1 MSKDSTTRLSKLP
14 TSASG
19 AIPKTYAQYLSSKEQ
34 TSKAEERPGLT
45 KSAFVYVDSSKN
57 PQQPERVRYVYT
69 NDPSALAGQSD
80 FQFVYAENT
89 EVPKV
94 SSSNLFSEKVVKP
107 GPPATSSS
115 NFPSTSPAHSSA
127 ETIKDRTLDAK
138 AKFLATPGA
147 SVVEAKYSVT
157 SPLETTRAFPST
169 SSGPYRPDRTS
180 YLPNYTQRIDR
191 LPYYTTSSG
200 LRPVETKAP
209 TAAVDYVNA
218 EAFDSPSSSSSSY
231 TATVHLVG
239 KTPGVPTALPQAP
252 VVSSALSR
260 SPPAPI
266 IHPRTPGTSVTPKTA
281 SVPTPAV
288 TPLSPVTPAETA
300 PMSTLGA
307 QAREERLATVST
319 VGEQLAQLS
328 SANVAQTEVASS
340 VIENKTV
347 SQGSKKKSSSRERT
361 QTPDDDRPGSP
372 EFRSGVTRSG
382 SNTPCGTL
390 RVYRVVELAD
400 GVQHTPI
407 QVLGSK
413 GHRQSL
419 GRKSHEYAVDDD
431 EGHGHMPDVLASK
444 EYQKGFE
451 SPRVSEKTSL
461 YASSSFRSET
471 NGGSGDYTSKYKDV
485 GACANTL
492 SKLDGPVGFSTL
504 PEQVYNKTVKR
515 GFEFTL
521 MVCGESGLGK
531 STLVNSLFCADI
543 YSADYPGPS
552 QRTVQK
558 TVQVETT
565 KVVLQEGQVTLT
577 LTIVDTPGFGGN
589 LDNTNCWMPLIDFIE
604 DKYAEYLQEETKIQR
619 SAHIV
624 DNRVHCC
631 LYFIAPSGHGLKS
644 LDVEVMKKLH
654 DKVNI
659 VPVIAKADTFTPEEC
674 QLFKRRIQNELTQHG
689 IKVYDFPSLNEI
701 SENGSMEVGGSDGTD
716 LKNGTVSK
724 SIKDRLPFA
733 IVGSNALIEIGGK
746 KVRARKYPWGTV
758 EVDSIEHCDFIPLRN
773 VLIRSHMQD
782 LKEVT
787 HNCHYEHFRVRKLTG
802 GACAPPEG
810 GASNKNPL
818 AQMEEEKKEH
828 DAKVAKMRQEM
839 ETVFAM
845 KVKEKLQ
852 KLEEN
857 ETERSR
863 RHEEQMKSLEQQR
876 AELEERERNFERER
890 FAFEATHQE
899 YADMFRKMTID
910 NRDTLDSRK
919 QEKRKEKK
927 KGLF

>member
-1 MSKDSTTRLSKLP
+1 MSDY
-14 TSASG
+14 G
-19 AIPKTYAQYLSSKEQ
+19 
-34 TSKAEERPGLT
+34 G
-45 KSAFVYVDSSKN
+45 DSSVHSGLGCVTLAK
-57 PQQPERVRYVYT
+57 PRAPPPPRPENLPPKPPVR
-69 NDPSALAGQSD
+69 PKPR
-80 FQFVYAENT
+80 T
-89 EVPKV
+89 ESQNSQ
-94 SSSNLFSEKVVKP
+94 SSSVSEAP
-107 GPPATSSS
+107 RGS
-115 NFPSTSPAHSSA
+115 
-127 ETIKDRTLDAK
+127 E
-138 AKFLATPGA
+138 
-147 SVVEAKYSVT
+147 
-157 SPLETTRAFPST
+157 
-169 SSGPYRPDRTS
+169 SSG
-180 YLPNYTQRIDR
+180 N
-191 LPYYTTSSG
+191 
-200 LRPVETKAP
+200 
-209 TAAVDYVNA
+209 
-218 EAFDSPSSSSSSY
+218 
-231 TATVHLVG
+231 
-239 KTPGVPTALPQAP
+239 
-252 VVSSALSR
+252 
-260 SPPAPI
+260 
-266 IHPRTPGTSVTPKTA
+266 
-281 SVPTPAV
+281 
-288 TPLSPVTPAETA
+288 
-300 PMSTLGA
+300 
-307 QAREERLATVST
+307 
-319 VGEQLAQLS
+319 
-328 SANVAQTEVASS
+328 
-340 VIENKTV
+340 
-347 SQGSKKKSSSRERT
+347 
-361 QTPDDDRPGSP
+361 
-372 EFRSGVTRSG
+372 
-382 SNTPCGTL
+382 
-390 RVYRVVELAD
+390 
-400 GVQHTPI
+400 
-407 QVLGSK
+407 
-413 GHRQSL
+413 
-419 GRKSHEYAVDDD
+419 
-431 EGHGHMPDVLASK
+431 LASK

-910 NRDTLDSRK
+910 NREKPTKIKRWKSTELLKLSKSFTLAPSGNSVIAGDGQDDLGRGASRHS
-919 QEKRKEKK
+919 KRSCNQQ
-927 KGLF
+927 

>member
-1 MSKDSTTRLSKLP
+1 MSSVSTVASTKENPIGVRQGGTVGQKLHDQRNTAASSSSGGNKAGELSPARDKHADSSARKTHVSSADRHKRDDHREHKDKHKDHHYEKDKDRYRDYYSKYYDDRARPVSQVNKRIGAGEQDVSKPTPPPSANLSTSNVSGSTQTSPPLVKNSTQDPPRNTSTRGEIKPTKEALELPSGPRSIFDGFSRSLPKSSSTYSYFSSYCPTATSTTDDKPREQVDTVFGRCSKGVSTGSLVAGGGDSVMSKDSTTRLSKLP

-34 TSKAEERPGLT
+34 ASKAEERPGLT
-45 KSAFVYVDSSKN
+45 KSAFIYVDSSKN

-94 SSSNLFSEKVVKP
+94 SSTNLFSEKVVKP

-239 KTPGVPTALPQAP
+239 KTPGVPTALPQTP

-266 IHPRTPGTSVTPKTA
+266 IHPRTPGTSVTLKTA

-431 EGHGHMPDVLASK
+431 EGHGHMPDV
-444 EYQKGFE
+444 
-451 SPRVSEKTSL
+451 VSE
-461 YASSSFRSET
+461 
-471 NGGSGDYTSKYKDV
+471 V
-485 GACANTL
+485 
-492 SKLDGPVGFSTL
+492 
-504 PEQVYNKTVKR
+504 
-515 GFEFTL
+515 
-521 MVCGESGLGK
+521 
-531 STLVNSLFCADI
+531 
-543 YSADYPGPS
+543 
-552 QRTVQK
+552 
-558 TVQVETT
+558 
-565 KVVLQEGQVTLT
+565 
-577 LTIVDTPGFGGN
+577 
-589 LDNTNCWMPLIDFIE
+589 
-604 DKYAEYLQEETKIQR
+604 
-619 SAHIV
+619 
-624 DNRVHCC
+624 
-631 LYFIAPSGHGLKS
+631 
-644 LDVEVMKKLH
+644 
-654 DKVNI
+654 
-659 VPVIAKADTFTPEEC
+659 
-674 QLFKRRIQNELTQHG
+674 
-689 IKVYDFPSLNEI
+689 
-701 SENGSMEVGGSDGTD
+701 
-716 LKNGTVSK
+716 
-724 SIKDRLPFA
+724 
-733 IVGSNALIEIGGK
+733 
-746 KVRARKYPWGTV
+746 
-758 EVDSIEHCDFIPLRN
+758 
-773 VLIRSHMQD
+773 
-782 LKEVT
+782 
-787 HNCHYEHFRVRKLTG
+787 
-802 GACAPPEG
+802 
-810 GASNKNPL
+810 
-818 AQMEEEKKEH
+818 
-828 DAKVAKMRQEM
+828 
-839 ETVFAM
+839 
-845 KVKEKLQ
+845 
-852 KLEEN
+852 
-857 ETERSR
+857 
-863 RHEEQMKSLEQQR
+863 
-876 AELEERERNFERER
+876 
-890 FAFEATHQE
+890 
-899 YADMFRKMTID
+899 
-910 NRDTLDSRK
+910 
-919 QEKRKEKK
+919 
-927 KGLF
+927 

>member
-504 PEQVYNKTVKR
+504 PEQ
-515 GFEFTL
+515 
-521 MVCGESGLGK
+521 
-531 STLVNSLFCADI
+531 
-543 YSADYPGPS
+543 
-552 QRTVQK
+552 
-558 TVQVETT
+558 
-565 KVVLQEGQVTLT
+565 EGQVTLT

-910 NRDTLDSRK
+910 NREYASLIAALSEACTGRSYQGSRYSM
-919 QEKRKEKK
+919 QLNGRE
-927 KGLF
+927 GQAQFSTSVGSTSFSLLVTALSLY